1 MTPLKNNR
9 ARQFLPFNG
18 LRGFTEQLKKQEEP
32 FEEELPL
39 TDDEA
44 ESLNHIV
51 PRLTRGSLIHI
62 RYYHLNQYKT
72 LQGYLQGIDTVHQI
86 LHPVSYTHLDVY
98 KRQMLRY
105 PPEKWNPPVFIHIHQ
120 HIYHHP
126 LLNSTGLCSYT
137 IPDFCCPCN
146 SK

>member
-72 LQGYLQGIDTVHQI
+72 LQGIDTVHQI
-86 LHPVSYTHLDVY
+86 LHLCGQSIS
-98 KRQMLRY
+98 
-105 PPEKWNPPVFIHIHQ
+105 FSHIKSIQ
-120 HIYHHP
+120 
-126 LLNSTGLCSYT
+126 LCS
-137 IPDFCCPCN
+137 
-146 SK
+146 SKENCQ

>member
-1 MTPLKNNR
+1 MQAIAYESEVNPLKNNR

-18 LRGFTEQLKKQEEP
+18 LRGFTEQLKKQEEL

-51 PRLTRGSLIHI
+51 PRLTRNCLIRI

-86 LHPVSYTHLDVY
+86 LHLCGQSIS
-98 KRQMLRY
+98 
-105 PPEKWNPPVFIHIHQ
+105 FSHIKSIQ
-120 HIYHHP
+120 
-126 LLNSTGLCSYT
+126 LCSNKEN
-137 IPDFCCPCN
+137 CQ
-146 SK
+146 

>member
-1 MTPLKNNR
+1 MKNNR

-72 LQGYLQGIDTVHQI
+72 LQGYLQGIDTVH
-86 LHPVSYTHLDVY
+86 
-98 KRQMLRY
+98 
-105 PPEKWNPPVFIHIHQ
+105 
-120 HIYHHP
+120 
-126 LLNSTGLCSYT
+126 
-137 IPDFCCPCN
+137 
-146 SK
+146 

>member
-1 MTPLKNNR
+1 MKNNR

-72 LQGYLQGIDTVHQI
+72 LQGINTVHQI
-86 LHPVSYTHLDVY
+86 LHLCGQSIS
-98 KRQMLRY
+98 
-105 PPEKWNPPVFIHIHQ
+105 FSHIKSIQ
-120 HIYHHP
+120 
-126 LLNSTGLCSYT
+126 LCS
-137 IPDFCCPCN
+137 
-146 SK
+146 SKENCQ